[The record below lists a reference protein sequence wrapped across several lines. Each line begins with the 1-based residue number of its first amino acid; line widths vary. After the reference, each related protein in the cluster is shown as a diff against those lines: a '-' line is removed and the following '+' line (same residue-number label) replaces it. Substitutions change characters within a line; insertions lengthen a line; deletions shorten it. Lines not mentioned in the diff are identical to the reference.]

1 VKKKTFDAVAFQ
13 RQARKRLSRELT
25 EDPEKFYREL
35 REKYGHLHRK
45 KSAARDA

>member
-1 VKKKTFDAVAFQ
+1 MKKTFDAVAFQ
-13 RQARKRLSRELT
+13 RAAREKLSREYNK
-25 EDPEKFYREL
+25 DPEGFRRRL